1 MDRMTFQCAS
11 YIKEIGRGKDGA
23 RSLSTEDAQLVFSAV
38 LDGAVSDVE
47 LGALLVAYRVKGESA
62 AELVGML
69 RAVDAHVAPMPP
81 SAKPVLVIPSY
92 NGARNLPNLVP
103 LLAGLA
109 ARAGLNVLVHGITED
124 ASMWGTERV
133 TTHDVWHALN
143 WPVVF
148 DAAGM
153 QQAFTQHGL
162 AFMPIDALC
171 PSIDRLLSLR
181 RVLGVRNSSHTLVKL
196 IQPFGADGLL
206 LAAYTHPEYG
216 STLSE
221 LFLLNGQRAILMRG
235 TEGEAVAN
243 PRKPARMDG
252 FEAGTQRVLFSPEDA
267 GHDMIALPARAAEAT
282 AAYIRRVLDHD
293 LAAPVAITRQVAIC
307 RAAMS
312 EAVL

>member
-11 YIKEIGRGKDGA
+11 YIKEIGRGKEGA
-23 RSLSTEDAQLVFSAV
+23 RGLSTEDAQRVFAAV
-38 LDGAVSDVE
+38 LDGVVSDVE
-47 LGALLVAYRVKGESA
+47 LGALLLAYRVKGESA
-62 AELVGML
+62 AELLGML
-69 RAVDAHVAPMPP
+69 RAVDAHVAPMPAA
-81 SAKPVLVIPSY
+81 SKPVLVIPSY

-109 ARAGLNVLVHGITED
+109 TRAGLHVLVHGMTED

-133 TTHDVWHALN
+133 ITHDVWQALS

-148 DAAGM
+148 DARGM
-153 QQAFTQHGL
+153 QQAFAQHGL
-162 AFMPIDALC
+162 AFMPVDALC
-171 PSIDRLLSLR
+171 PSIERILSLR

-196 IQPFGADGLL
+196 IQPFGTQGLL

-216 STLSE
+216 QTLSE

-252 FEAGTQRVLFSPEDA
+252 FEAGVQRVLFNPEEA
-267 GHDMIALPARAAEAT
+267 GHHMIALPERDAAAT
-282 AAYIRRVLDHD
+282 AAYTQHVLQGQADAP
-293 LAAPVAITRQVAIC
+293 AAIMRQVAVC
-307 RAAMS
+307 RAAFS
-312 EAVL
+312 EVVL

>member
-1 MDRMTFQCAS
+1 MTFHCAS
-11 YIKEIGRGKDGA
+11 FIKEIGRGKDGA
-23 RSLSTEDAQLVFSAV
+23 RGLSTEDAQLVWSAV

-47 LGALLVAYRVKGESA
+47 LGALLIAYRVKGETP
-62 AELVGML
+62 AELLGML

-81 SAKPVLVIPSY
+81 SAKPVLVIPTY

-109 ARAGLNVLVHGITED
+109 ARAGFHVLVHGITED

-133 TTHDVWHALN
+133 TTHSVWHALN

-148 DAAGM
+148 DAQGL

-162 AFMPIDALC
+162 AFMPVDALC
-171 PSIDRLLSLR
+171 PSIDRVLSLR
-181 RVLGVRNSSHTLVKL
+181 RVLGVRNSAHTLVKL
-196 IQPFGADGLL
+196 IQPFGANGLL

-216 STLSE
+216 QTLTE

-252 FEAGTQRVLFSPEDA
+252 FEAGTQRVLFNPEETA
-267 GHDMIALPARAAEAT
+267 HQQVELPARDAAST
-282 AAYIRRVLDHD
+282 ARYIAAVLEGQY
-293 LAAPVAITRQVAIC
+293 AAPQAVAHQVAVC

>member
-1 MDRMTFQCAS
+1 
-11 YIKEIGRGKDGA
+11 
-23 RSLSTEDAQLVFSAV
+23 
-38 LDGAVSDVE
+38 VSDVE
-47 LGALLVAYRVKGESA
+47 LGALLIAYRVKGESA

-69 RAVDAHVAPMPP
+69 RAVDAHVAPMPQ
-81 SAKPVLVIPSY
+81 STKPVLVIPTY

-109 ARAGLNVLVHGITED
+109 ARAGMHVLVHGVTED
-124 ASMWGTERV
+124 ASMWGVERV

-153 QQAFTQHGL
+153 QQAFAQQGL

-196 IQPFGADGLL
+196 IQPFGAQGLL

-216 STLSE
+216 QTLTQ
-221 LFLLNGQRAILMRG
+221 LFLRSGQRAILMRG

-243 PRKPARMDG
+243 PRKPARMDS
-252 FEAGTQRVLFSPEDA
+252 FEAGVQRVLFSPQETS
-267 GHDMIALPARAAEAT
+267 HHMVELPRRAAQAT
-282 AAYIRRVLDHD
+282 ADYIDQVLNGRPS
-293 LAAPVAITRQVAIC
+293 APDAPDAILRQVALC
-307 RAAMS
+307 RATFS